1 MTTEYPLRWGILGAA
16 NIAVR
21 KVVPAMRASPLSQ
34 VVAIASRSIEARA
47 AATARDADQVPVSLE
62 TNVGKWTSST
72 RSFGRR
78 SLGNGKVYAG
88 QRVRR
93 LTPAGAS

>member
-62 TNVGKWTSST
+62 TSVGNMDVIDALFRAAESRQWEGIRRATS
-72 RSFGRR
+72 
-78 SLGNGKVYAG
+78 
-88 QRVRR
+88 
-93 LTPAGAS
+93 